1 MGQKFGH
8 NSTIMVK
15 QRICVS
21 CGKPCYW
28 FSKKRCATCSK
39 IETTQ
44 ARMEKETEKMIDE
57 EDLSGLIADA
67 DAIFSQYIRLK
78 YANKYGEVGCFTCYE
93 RRHWTLMQNGHY
105 VKRGHLYLR
114 WDERNCRPQC
124 PPCNELKSGNMAE
137 YTTRLEKQTPGIT
150 EILIEESR
158 LVHKP
163 SREEIRSIIAEYAPR
178 VKELKLK
185 LKNNQI

>member
-1 MGQKFGH
+1 MGF
-8 NSTIMVK
+8 NSTIITK
-15 QRICVS
+15 KKPCKS
-21 CGKPCYW
+21 CGRVDYL
-28 FSKKRCATCSK
+28 FSKGRCAQCAK
-39 IETTQ
+39 VEDFAKRQ
-44 ARMEKETEKMIDE
+44 EKETEKMIVE

-93 RRHWTLMQNGHY
+93 RKHWTLMQNGHY

-137 YTTRLEKQTPGIT
+137 YTTRLENQTPGIT